1 MVAFLKLFSEDGVQ
15 QPYNATDPLVCPTC
29 PSDNPTPRTKIDFI
43 EITQA
48 SPVVIV
54 SLPRINWNRRNTMQ
68 GSIHFLPR
76 QDFGLFLT
84 PPSPFADF
92 TIKYR
97 QKFYVQMVS
106 QTKV

>member
-76 QDFGLFLT
+76 LDFGLILT

-97 QKFYVQMVS
+97 QKLYDLMVS